1 MLLVV
6 LVHVLDV
13 EGDVLGVLVAVM
25 DVKVVAV
32 DVLDVLQVVLGVH
45 RVVDVL
51 AVADVHHAPVAVAVV
66 VQLVAGNVVVDVT
79 EHVHLVVAVHL
90 AVDVVLDALVAAH
103 LVNLSALDVL
113 LHAGVDV
120 QVVVQDV
127 LEDVR
132 HVKVV
137 QLVVEDVLAVA
148 EVAADVLGA
157 PADAEVDVV
166 EDAIHNVQ
174 TAAKVVA
181 LDSAQTLAATSVVE
195 DALELVLMNV
205 QVVQTPAMAVVRL
218 RVVTLLHFLRQAKL
232 QTELQLVKDVPVIVV
247 MDVNLLAIK
256 AVIAPVLANVATLAA
271 AVAALLV
278 LLDVKLLVQ
287 ELQVLQ

>member
-51 AVADVHHAPVAVAVV
+51 AVADVHHAPVDVAVV

-90 AVDVVLDALVAAH
+90 AVGVVLDALVAAH

-137 QLVVEDVLAVA
+137 QLVVEDVLVVA

-166 EDAIHNVQ
+166 EDALDVLDVVHRVVAGALDAPDVLHALDVLVVAIQLAHHVPITAVLHVQHHVQQLAKHNVSVQ
-174 TAAKVVA
+174 PLQHLKVA
-181 LDSAQTLAATSVVE
+181 
-195 DALELVLMNV
+195 
-205 QVVQTPAMAVVRL
+205 
-218 RVVTLLHFLRQAKL
+218 
-232 QTELQLVKDVPVIVV
+232 
-247 MDVNLLAIK
+247 
-256 AVIAPVLANVATLAA
+256 
-271 AVAALLV
+271 
-278 LLDVKLLVQ
+278 
-287 ELQVLQ
+287 